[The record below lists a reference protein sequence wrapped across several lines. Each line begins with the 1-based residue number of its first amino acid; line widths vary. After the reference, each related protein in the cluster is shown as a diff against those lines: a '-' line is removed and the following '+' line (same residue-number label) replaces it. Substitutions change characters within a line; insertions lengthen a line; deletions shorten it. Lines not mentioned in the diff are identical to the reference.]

1 MGHQPDKEVEKM
13 IELLHPDGG
22 RWDIDKMNETFIEAD
37 VEDILKI
44 PVGRAETY
52 DYISQNYTQK
62 NICLVLDWHITSNDI
77 LNVWLRTCGCSELVP
92 YVH

>member
-1 MGHQPDKEVEKM
+1 MEPKSISGNKIGSKDILSRSQWVISPDKEVEKM

-52 DYISQNYTQK
+52 DYISQNYTK
-62 NICLVLDWHITSNDI
+62 KTFV
-77 LNVWLRTCGCSELVP
+77 
-92 YVH
+92 